1 LQDGTLLTAWYE
13 QMRNHPRSVLRLAK
27 WSLL

>member
-1 LQDGTLLTAWYE
+1 LPNDTLLTAWYE
-13 QMRNHPRSVLRLAK
+13 QMSGSTHAVLRLAK